1 MKVVRP
7 IIIDRSMLVSTNVTD
22 SVPVWISGATYNPG
36 DSARLDGYANK
47 IYKYVGATAG
57 VSTLTP
63 EEDVLT
69 AAPVWAEAGP
79 TNVWGVFDE
88 QVNTK
93 SRILDMD
100 DPSVMTYTIKPGIC
114 NTLVLFGLNGA
125 NSVRV
130 QMKEN
135 SSATTYIY
143 DQTQSLDATII
154 TDWYDYFF
162 EPFVPKGDA
171 VFSNL
176 PPFYFGEITVTITGA
191 VGSYVECGVIIAG
204 NKYDLGATQW
214 GISVNNIDYSTKEAD
229 EFGTTTFVR
238 RNNSKRLNASL
249 MFDNSVLT
257 KVHYVLTEL
266 SATPCAWIGTDSETL
281 SLYNVYGYYKDF
293 SIDSKHPLYSY
304 CTLEIEGLI

>member
-7 IIIDRSMLVSTNVTD
+7 IIIDRSMLVSTNATD
-22 SVPVWISGATYNPG
+22 SVPVWISGATYNTG
-36 DSARLDGYANK
+36 DSARLDGYVNR
-47 IYKYVGATAG
+47 IFRYVGVGPA
-57 VSTLTP
+57 VSTMSP
-63 EEDVLT
+63 DENVLE
-69 AAPVWAEAGP
+69 AAPVWADAGP

-93 SRILDMD
+93 TRVINMVT
-100 DPSVMTYTIKPGIC
+100 PSTLTIVLKPGIC

-135 SSATTYIY
+135 SAASYYIY

-154 TDWYDYFF
+154 TNWYDYFF
-162 EPFVPKGDA
+162 EPFVPKSDA
-171 VFSNL
+171 VFSSL
-176 PPFYFGEITVTITGA
+176 PPFYFGEITITITGA
-191 VGSYVECGVIIAG
+191 VGSFVECGVIIAG

-214 GISVNNIDYSTKEAD
+214 GISVNNIDYSTKDTD

-249 MFDNSVLT
+249 MFDNSTLT
-257 KVHYVLTEL
+257 KVHYVLSEL
-266 SATPCAWIGTDSETL
+266 SATPCAWIGTDSSTL
-281 SLYNVYGYYKDF
+281 SLFNVYGYYKDF